1 MVRWALVFSI
11 LTGTAAEAGQAR
23 SSFQVGL
30 TITGRAN
37 TFVPAA
43 QSSATAKAIPLPRPR
58 PARRPVL
65 TTSDTSARSSNEL
78 GPGEKL

>member
-1 MVRWALVFSI
+1 MLRWALVFSI

-37 TFVPAA
+37 TSVPTA
-43 QSSATAKAIPLPRPR
+43 QTSATAKAIPLPRPR
-58 PARRPVL
+58 PAGSPGL
-65 TTSDTSARSSNEL
+65 TMSGTAASSSQ
-78 GPGEKL
+78 